1 MAIINYITTIHFDF
15 GAVRRVGEECARL
28 GIARPMIVTDK
39 GVRASGLLDRILS
52 QFKGNDIPPVYDGTP
67 SNPTEHAA
75 REALVIY
82 RDSGCDG
89 IIGMGGGSVMD
100 LAKAVALAATHKGPL
115 RDYMAVEGGI
125 ARITN
130 KVAPV
135 IAIPTTAGTGSE
147 VGRGAVIIL
156 DDGRK
161 LAMLSPHLVPK
172 LAICD
177 PELTFGLPAQLTA
190 GTGMDAVT
198 HCIETFLASAYNP
211 PADGIAL
218 EGLRLA
224 WDAIETATKEPANR
238 EARRDMMA
246 AAMMGAMAFQKGLGG
261 VHALSHALGGL
272 DPKLHHGTLNA
283 VLLPAVLSFN
293 DEAATVKAGRRMERL
308 ADAVG
313 LKKGRP
319 LGDAVRELNKRL
331 GLPDGLGAMGVSS
344 TIFEEAANRAL
355 GDHTHKT
362 NPREATGEDYHAML
376 AASL

>member
-15 GAVRRVGEECARL
+15 GAVRHAREECARL

-52 QFKGNDIPPVYDGTP
+52 QFSGNDIPPVYDGTP
-67 SNPTEHAA
+67 SNPTERAA
-75 REALVIY
+75 REALAIY

-89 IIGMGGGSVMD
+89 IIGMGGGSAMD
-100 LAKAVALAATHKGPL
+100 LAKAVALAATHNGPL
-115 RDYMAVEGGI
+115 KNYMAVEGGI

-177 PELTFGLPAQLTA
+177 PELTFGLPALLTA

-224 WDAIETATKEPANR
+224 WDAIETATREPGNR
-238 EARRDMMA
+238 SARRDMMA
-246 AAMMGAMAFQKGLGG
+246 AAMMGAMAFQKGLGC
-261 VHALSHALGGL
+261 VHALSHALGGI
-272 DPKLHHGTLNA
+272 DPRLHHGTLNA

-293 DEAATVKAGRRMERL
+293 GDAATVKADRRMERL
-308 ADAVG
+308 AQAVG
-313 LKKGRP
+313 MESDQP
-319 LGDAVRELNKRL
+319 LGNAVRKLNKRL
-331 GLPDGLGAMGVSS
+331 GLPEGLGAMGVSAS
-344 TIFEEAANRAL
+344 IFEEAANRAL
-355 GDHTHKT
+355 KDHTHRT
-362 NPREATGEDYHAML
+362 NPREATSEDYRAIL